1 VTCIEILL
9 TFFHGA
15 VDRTKLSTQEHLIT
29 ALQSQRKTL
38 EELLASG
45 NSQEL
50 PDIAELNLICASEF
64 PGVQPL
70 DIDGYLSR
78 IDEMAQRVDSE
89 IYRNYHRFIANPAQT
104 YNSKAKYCVMMMVT
118 VLQQDFGVRY
128 NPERIRSPDFRDER
142 DLFIHGILNGNG
154 VTCASMPVLYTA
166 VGRRLGWP
174 MKMVH
179 ARAQLF
185 CRWDDPK
192 GKHHF
197 GKERFNLE
205 ATGQGASFPTDDYY
219 RTWPEP
225 LSDEMVE
232 RLGYLNSISPETE
245 FADFLVLRGHCLED
259 NGWIGKACDVYRA
272 ACRLT
277 PNDLIN
283 RAFWEHAE
291 SVRQHL
297 IERQTLLDYF
307 GPDVPLPFGY
317 FPRHVLQQMAAEMA
331 MADCEYTNRMNAI
344 QQAER
349 EARLQSQMAR
359 PNARGAAHR
368 WPDAPTHPTSAFPPM
383 HNPIG
388 QVGAG
393 IPGFPHSPGFGGVPQ
408 ASTMPPFIGIGS
420 PFSSFPNPNVGSLP
434 AKLLSTVDPGRLMH
448 RRQEVVAICRSL
460 PAGAVVK
467 QPNRL
472 LLAPTQ
478 PKQNITA
485 QEN

>member
-1 VTCIEILL
+1 M
-9 TFFHGA
+9 A
-15 VDRTKLSTQEHLIT
+15 

-45 NSQEL
+45 NTQEL
-50 PDIAELNLICASEF
+50 PDIAEVNLLCAAEL
-64 PGVQPL
+64 PGSQSL
-70 DIDGYLSR
+70 DIDAALAR
-78 IDEMAQRVDSE
+78 IDEMAQRVKFE
-89 IYRNYHRFIANPAQT
+89 ILRNWYRFLTHPGQAD
-104 YNSKAKYCVMMMVT
+104 NSRAKYCVMMMVT
-118 VLQQDFGVRY
+118 VLQQDFGVCY
-128 NPERIRSPDFRDER
+128 NPDRIRNPDFRDAG
-142 DLFIHGILNGNG
+142 DLFIHGMLDGNG
-154 VTCASMPVLYTA
+154 GTCASMPVLYTA

-179 ARAQLF
+179 ARAHLF
-185 CRWDDPK
+185 CRWDDPE
-192 GKHHF
+192 GQHLY

-232 RLGYLNSISPETE
+232 RLGYLNSISQETE

-259 NGWIGKACDVYRA
+259 NGWVGKACDTYRA
-272 ACRLT
+272 ACRFT

-283 RAFWEHAE
+283 RAFWDHAE

-317 FPRHVLQQMAAEMA
+317 FPRQVLQQMAAEMA
-331 MADCEYTNRMNAI
+331 LADCEYTNRMNAI

-349 EARLQSQMAR
+349 EARFQSQMQMAR

-368 WPDAPTHPTSAFPPM
+368 RPGVPVNPASTFPPM

-388 QVGAG
+388 QMGVG
-393 IPGFPHSPGFGGVPQ
+393 IPGFPQSPGFGGVLQ
-408 ASTMPPFIGIGS
+408 ASMMTPFNGIGS
-420 PFSSFPNPNVGSLP
+420 PFSSFPNPNMGSLP
-434 AKLLSTVDPGRLMH
+434 AKLLRTVDPGGLMH
-448 RRQEVVAICRSL
+448 RRQEAVAICRSL
-460 PAGAVVK
+460 PPGAVIK

-472 LLAPTQ
+472 LLSPTQ
-478 PKQNITA
+478 TKQNITA